1 MHDSGHGQ
9 GLNSSEIG
17 SVRKVTLYGLIF
29 NLLLFAFKV
38 WAGVVGG
45 SKAVLADGMHTLSDL
60 STDLAIL
67 LGVKWWM
74 SPPDKCH
81 PYGHQRIEALV
92 TVFVATV
99 LMICGIWLG
108 VDGVLGLRVQDTEP
122 PRWIALFAAMVSVLV
137 KETMYQLTV
146 VVSRKVKSKAL
157 LANAWHHR
165 SDALSSIPVALA
177 VAVAIYY
184 PQFAFIDHVGEL
196 VVALIIIRTAAK
208 ILKSAL
214 VELSDG
220 AVSPDVKE
228 KIEELVRSVKGVKD
242 LHAVRSRQAGSGVYV
257 DLHVLVD
264 GDSSVREGHS
274 VAENVKHR
282 LLDQG
287 PDVLDVV
294 VHIEPYK
301 PKT

>member
-1 MHDSGHGQ
+1 MSDADQGRHISGD
-9 GLNSSEIG
+9 EIR
-17 SVRKVTLYGLIF
+17 SVRKVTFAGL
-29 NLLLFAFKV
+29 LLNIALFAFKV

-67 LGVKWWM
+67 FGVKWWM

-108 VDGVLGLRVQDTEP
+108 IDGVLGLRVSHSEP
-122 PRWIALFAAMVSVLV
+122 PRLIALIAALVSVVV
-137 KETMYQLTV
+137 KESMYMVTIAA
-146 VVSRKVKSKAL
+146 SRKVKSKAL

-165 SDALSSIPVALA
+165 SDALSSIPVAIA
-177 VAVAIYY
+177 VGVAIFR
-184 PQFAFIDHVGEL
+184 PELAFIDHVGEL
-196 VVALIIIRTAAK
+196 IVAVIIVRTAIK

-220 AVSPDVKE
+220 AVSPEVRDQ
-228 KIEELVRSVKGVKD
+228 IETLVRGVSGVKD
-242 LHAVRSRQAGSGVYV
+242 LHAVRSRRVGSGVYI
-257 DLHVLVD
+257 DLHLLVN
-264 GDSSVREGHS
+264 GAVSVREGHDI
-274 VAENVKHR
+274 AENVKHR
-282 LLDQG
+282 LFDDG

-294 VHIEPYK
+294 VHVEPYK
-301 PKT
+301 QRT